1 MLQQYEYK
9 LVEFWLSSGL
19 NITKDRNEQLGRL
32 GADGWK
38 VETSHIMPSIMPSVT
53 ASPTLFIL
61 FSRPV
66 PMALR

>member
-9 LVEFWLSSGL
+9 LVEFWLSSGA
-19 NITKDRNEQLGRL
+19 NNTKDRNEQLANL

-38 VETSHIMPSIMPSVT
+38 FENSHIMSS
-53 ASPTLFIL
+53 AGYPTLFVL

-66 PMALR
+66 PMVLR